1 MPSIPMTPAGM
12 SDAES
17 PSSKLMTPNEA
28 PRKTDDKAK
37 PDTPD
42 IIQIA
47 KRLYEQAK
55 RSRKK
60 REAKWDEYWKMYDG
74 DQWPMKRAATK
85 ASPNCNIIRSTI
97 ATIAPILTDTS
108 PSFGIVAHDP
118 ADFKFAE
125 LMSQVLKVWW
135 DRRSMN
141 HSLIEC
147 LMDSLI
153 TDVGIMKVT
162 WNDQLNDGLGD
173 VDVTVVDPKRIYV
186 AENTIDFDKCCPFVI
201 HEFFKRRGEL
211 VMDFPDKRDDVMK
224 AGASQSPSDDTTD
237 ADTRVRVVSPVNKD
251 IPGPDN
257 ADDSSYGHSDDIKV
271 WELWLEDD
279 EVVEEEVINT
289 EGPEAKKSKVMKKKY
304 PHGRTVTLLPD
315 CKIVL
320 QDVPNPYRDGDKP
333 FVRIVDMLRPRSFY
347 GDGEVGQLSETQRM
361 IYKAFATII
370 DWANLMSNPTWIV
383 DSNSGVDPEMITSAV
398 GQVIV
403 KKPGSEVRREPAPP
417 IPPQM
422 FELYHTLMSLADVQS
437 GVHEVTQ
444 GRKPSGIT
452 AAAAIET
459 LQEAAQ
465 TRIRLKERNMLASL
479 IRLGRLIMSRM
490 LQFYSEP
497 RVIRLTGRDD
507 MMGIWPTYIRF
518 YVEQE
523 ENENGDWMY
532 KPVSQKITY
541 DESTDS
547 YVEGQSEE
555 GQATIGDFELDVTSG
570 TSLPFIK
577 QQRSEQAMRL
587 FDQKAIDQLA
597 LLDVLDFPEKDA
609 IISRMGEQQAAAAE
623 QAPPPEAGPPPGAV

>member
-1 MPSIPMTPAGM
+1 MASIPMSPAGLTE
-12 SDAES
+12 AES
-17 PSSKLMTPNEA
+17 PYSKLMTPNEA

-55 RSRKK
+55 RARKE
-60 REAKWDEYWKMYDG
+60 REAKWSQYWKMYDG
-74 DQWPMKRAATK
+74 DQWPVKRASTK

-97 ATIAPILTDTS
+97 STIAPILTDTS

-125 LMSQVLKVWW
+125 LMSNVIKIWW
-135 DRRSMN
+135 DRRTMN
-141 HSLIEC
+141 HTLVEC
-147 LMDSLI
+147 LMDSLV

-162 WNDQLNDGLGD
+162 WCDDLNDGLGD
-173 VDVTVVDPKRIYV
+173 VDITVVDPKRIYV
-186 AENTIDFDKCCPFVI
+186 SDTTIDFDKNCPFVI
-201 HEFFKRRGEL
+201 HEFFKRRGDLCME
-211 VMDFPDKRDDVMK
+211 FPDKRDEIMK
-224 AGASQSPSDDTTD
+224 AGASQSPNDDSTD

-257 ADDSSYGHSDDIKV
+257 ADDSSYGHSDELKI

-279 EVVEEEVINT
+279 EVIEAEELNVN
-289 EGPEAKKSKVMKKKY
+289 GPEAKSKKVLKKKY
-304 PHGRTVTLLPD
+304 PHGRTVTMLPD
-315 CKIVL
+315 CKVVL
-320 QDVPNPYRDGDKP
+320 QDVPNPYRDGEKP
-333 FVRIVDMLRPRSFY
+333 FVRIVDKIRPRSFY

-361 IYKAFATII
+361 INKAFATII
-370 DWANLMSNPTWIV
+370 DWANLMSNPTWVV

-403 KKPGSEVRREPAPP
+403 KKPDTEVRREPAPP

-444 GRKPSGIT
+444 GRKPTGIT
-452 AAAAIET
+452 AAQAIET

-465 TRIRLKERNMLASL
+465 TRIRLTERNMLASL
-479 IRLGRLIMSRM
+479 IRLGRLIISRM
-490 LQFYSEP
+490 LQYYTEP

-507 MMGIWPTYIRF
+507 MKGIWPKYIKF

-523 ENENGDWMY
+523 ETKDGEWNY
-532 KPVSQKITY
+532 KPVSQEITY
-541 DESTDS
+541 DEATDS
-547 YVEGQSEE
+547 YVEGQTVE

-587 FDQKAIDQLA
+587 YDQKAIDQQA
-597 LLDVLDFPEKDA
+597 LLDVLDFPEKDQ
-609 IISRMGEQQAAAAE
+609 IIQRMQQAAAAE
-623 QAPPPEAGPPPGAV
+623 QAPPAGPQPGAM